1 MDAEHDARKAVED
14 DHRRGE
20 RPGEEPP
27 ARRREPCEEQI
38 DDRGARRVAAGVGS
52 TRYMVE
58 MIDQV
63 GPRAAETELE
73 QTRGENREQRRA
85 AESNRA
91 ARPAPVPG
99 EGRQQDDRKSVV
111 AGKRVAERV
120 ELGGCSNIKKNNQ

>member
-14 DHRRGE
+14 DNRRSE

-52 TRYMVE
+52 TRYMVA

-63 GPRAAETELE
+63 GPRAAETALE

-85 AESNRA
+85 AERHSA
-91 ARPAPVPG
+91 ARPTKA
-99 EGRQQDDRKSVV
+99 EGGWGTGGGRK
-111 AGKRVAERV
+111 GRYR
-120 ELGGCSNIKKNNQ
+120 

>member
-14 DHRRGE
+14 DHRRSE

-52 TRYMVE
+52 TRYKCE

-63 GPRAAETELE
+63 EPRAGTNGLE
-73 QTRGENREQRRA
+73 KNTGEIQEPPSYAGRPGP
-85 AESNRA
+85 
-91 ARPAPVPG
+91 ARPAHATADPPPP
-99 EGRQQDDRKSVV
+99 E
-111 AGKRVAERV
+111 
-120 ELGGCSNIKKNNQ
+120 